1 MIDISK
7 NDWKLFRERLPDWQ
21 ERYMGNLLQEY
32 NKLISGN
39 TAASERFWALDE
51 RIRKDKRSPG
61 VQLTIS
67 RSSVFDALIR
77 LLNDGV
83 ITMNDLADFSNE
95 LKDRISFLRQL

>member
-67 RSSVFDALIR
+67 RSGVFDALIR